1 MALSLTPGQSAD
13 ITEADTLLDEVDP
26 EAFIADKAYDADP
39 LIEKLEE
46 RQITPVIPSRR
57 NRCYPRK
64 IRFSLYKKRNEI
76 ERFFARLK
84 QFRGI
89 ATRYDKLK
97 STFLAAVQL
106 VSAIIKIN

>member
-1 MALSLTPGQSAD
+1 MTLSLTPGQSAD

-26 EAFIADKAYDADP
+26 ETFIADKAYDADP

-57 NRCYPRK
+57 NRRHPRK
-64 IRFSLYKKRNEI
+64 ILSSLYKKRKII

-84 QFRGI
+84 QFGGI
-89 ATRYDKLK
+89 AT
-97 STFLAAVQL
+97 
-106 VSAIIKIN
+106 

>member
-1 MALSLTPGQSAD
+1 M
-13 ITEADTLLDEVDP
+13 LDEVDP
-26 EAFIADKAYDADP
+26 EVFIADKAYDADP

-46 RQITPVIPSRR
+46 RGITPVIPSKKNRR
-57 NRCYPRK
+57 NPRK
-64 IRFSLYKKRNEI
+64 ILFSLYKKRNII

-97 STFLAAVQL
+97 STFCAAEQL
-106 VSAIIKIN
+106 VSAVIRAN